1 VHSSI
6 ARLRN
11 PVEMA
16 ERPGLLARLL
26 ESHTLPDQDEAWAK
40 LVEAHSDQLLRTA
53 RYFGGD
59 HDAVMDR
66 YVFILEHLR
75 RDQFRRLRGYSP
87 RDDSSFDVWLVA
99 VARRLCLDHYR
110 HRYGRV
116 KSDRMDEERTLERS
130 GRRRL
135 VDLLG
140 EALEVTAI
148 PDPGRDAPDEQ
159 LAAKERH
166 QALTAA
172 LDALAPSDRLLLR
185 LLYEEELTAR
195 ETARLMRLPTLF
207 HVYRRRN
214 QLLTLLR
221 AQLQSHGV
229 HEVEP

>member
-1 VHSSI
+1 
-6 ARLRN
+6 
-11 PVEMA
+11 MA

-26 ESHTLPDQDEAWAK
+26 ESRTLPAQDEAWAG
-40 LVEAHSDQLLRTA
+40 LVEAHTDLLLRTA

-66 YVFILEHLR
+66 YAFILEQLR
-75 RDQFRRLRGYSP
+75 RDQYRRLRGYSA
-87 RDDSSFDVWLVA
+87 RDDSTFDVWLVA
-99 VARRLCLDHYR
+99 VARRLCLDHHR

-116 KSDRMDEERTLERS
+116 KATDRQDEGTVLERT

-140 EALEVTAI
+140 EALEVTSI
-148 PDPGRDAPDEQ
+148 PDPARSAPDQE
-159 LAAKERH
+159 LAARELHR
-166 QALTAA
+166 ALTAA
-172 LDALAPSDRLLLR
+172 LDALEPSDRLLLR

-214 QLLTLLR
+214 QLLTALR
-221 AQLQSHGV
+221 RQLQSSGV

>member
-1 VHSSI
+1 
-6 ARLRN
+6 
-11 PVEMA
+11 MA

-26 ESHTLPDQDEAWAK
+26 ESHTLPAQDEAWAG
-40 LVEAHSDQLLRTA
+40 LVKAHTDLLLRTA

-66 YVFILEHLR
+66 YAFILEQLR
-75 RDQFRRLRGYSP
+75 RDQFRRLRGYNP
-87 RDDSSFDVWLVA
+87 RDESTFEVWLVA
-99 VARRLCLDHYR
+99 VARRLCLDHHR

-116 KSDRMDEERTLERS
+116 KSADREDESTALERL

-148 PDPGRDAPDEQ
+148 PDSARGAPDQE
-159 LAAKERH
+159 LAANERRR
-166 QALTAA
+166 ALTAA
-172 LDALAPSDRLLLR
+172 LDGLESSDRLLLR

-195 ETARLMRLPTLF
+195 ETARLMRLPTIF

-214 QLLTLLR
+214 QLLTILR
-221 AQLQSHGV
+221 RQLRSRGI